1 MKSWADIGFEI
12 EMTRDSSP
20 TLRLLHSVDPER
32 EHGESM
38 HHSAGACGETLLI
51 YANPARLIF
60 QQIAKPSFL
69 VVGLGLGYIEMCI
82 AKEALLLGK
91 TASDIENLTS
101 FESLPELRQFF
112 YLWLWDRADQLA
124 AEVNAV
130 YDEALKCVLKDS
142 SVSAGEV
149 KNFLRSHFA
158 TLESIRGELVETTTV
173 PYRYH
178 AVMYDAYSSKTTP
191 HLWEEGFLVR
201 LFANNCM
208 KSSLVTTYSGKAELK
223 EALRKTGFS
232 VVSRE
237 AFYGKRKSTLGY
249 RLLQL

>member
-12 EMTRDSSP
+12 EMTRDGSP

-32 EHGESM
+32 DRGESM

-51 YANPARLIF
+51 YGKPAQLIL
-60 QQIAKPSFL
+60 QQISKPSFL
-69 VVGLGLGYIEMCI
+69 VVGLGLGYIEMSI

-91 TASDIENLTS
+91 APSDIKHLTS
-101 FESLPELRQFF
+101 FESLPDLREFF
-112 YLWLWDRADQLA
+112 FLWLWERYDQLA
-124 AEVNAV
+124 SEVSEI
-130 YDEALKCVLKDS
+130 YDEALHWVLKDS
-142 SVSAGEV
+142 DISTLQL
-149 KNFLRSHFA
+149 KNFLRFHFA
-158 TLESIRGELVETTTV
+158 SIESIHGELTSVESV

-191 HLWEEGFLVR
+191 LLWEEKFLTQ

-208 KSSLVTTYSGKAELK
+208 ESSLVTTYSGKAELK
-223 EALRKTGFS
+223 EALKKSGFS

-237 AFYGKRKSTLGY
+237 AYYGKRKSTIGY
-249 RLLQL
+249 RLLEL